1 MASYTASS
9 PWGKTG
15 SVGGRHLDI
24 LNIRPVPAE
33 DDDILYEIE
42 SQYTHRPDLLS
53 YDLYGTPKLWWVF
66 AQRNPNQLKDPYWDF
81 VTGISIYIPKLSML
95 TEVLGL

>member
-15 SVGGRHLDI
+15 SVRGRHLDI

-33 DDDILYEIE
+33 DDDILYEVE

-66 AQRNPNQLKDPYWDF
+66 AQRNMDVIKDPIYDLRAGVKIYLPK
-81 VTGISIYIPKLSML
+81 VTSLKTL
-95 TEVLGL
+95 LGL

>member
-1 MASYTASS
+1 MVEYLVSS
-9 PWGKTG
+9 PYFNTETYGNF
-15 SVGGRHLDI
+15 LDI
-24 LNIRPVPAE
+24 LTYRTIPKEV
-33 DDDILYEIE
+33 DDIV
-42 SQYTHRPDLLS
+42 YTIKPQHGLRPDLLA
-53 YDLYGTPKLWWVF
+53 YDLYNDSRLWWVF